1 MKQKILI
8 GSGVLLLAVIAVQG
22 FFLYRLSTRVDQAGH
37 SSGSPQPAISS
48 QTIDPAAPFGSKN
61 WNPFKEMQRMQN
73 EMDKMFGDIRSQFY
87 QDPGFD
93 DFNKSFSFS
102 PSVDIKDEK
111 NKLIVTADI
120 PGSDESNINVKLEG
134 DQLTI
139 SANTKKSSQQN
150 GKGNM
155 FRSERIM
162 GQFQRTIQLPVPV
175 LADKMKTDYKDG
187 VLTITLPKA

>member
-1 MKQKILI
+1 MKQKLLI

-22 FFLYRLSTRVDQAGH
+22 FFLYRLSNRVDQVGH
-37 SSGSPQPAISS
+37 YSEKSQPVVSA
-48 QTIDPAAPFGSKN
+48 QPDDPGTTFGSQS

-73 EMDKMFGDIRSQFY
+73 EMDKMFGNIRSQFY
-87 QDPGFD
+87 QDPGFN
-93 DFNKSFSFS
+93 DFSKSFSFS
-102 PSVDIKDEK
+102 PSVDIKDSK

-134 DQLTI
+134 GKLTI
-139 SANTKKSSQQN
+139 TANTKKSSHQKD
-150 GKGNM
+150 KGNM

>member
-1 MKQKILI
+1 MKQNILI

-22 FFLYRLSTRVDQAGH
+22 FFLYRLSNRVDQVGH
-37 SSGSPQPAISS
+37 DSANSQPAVSA
-48 QTIDPAAPFGSKN
+48 QHVDPGTTFGSQS

-73 EMDKMFGDIRSQFY
+73 EMDKMFGNIRSQFY
-87 QDPGFD
+87 QDPGLN
-93 DFNKSFSFS
+93 DFSKSFSFS

-111 NKLIVTADI
+111 NQLVVTADI

-134 DQLTI
+134 DKLTI
-139 SANTKKSSQQN
+139 SANTKKSSRQKSN
-150 GKGNM
+150 GNM
-155 FRSERIM
+155 FRSERVM

-187 VLTITLPKA
+187 VLTVTLPKA